1 VPQVD
6 PIVAAVLEALNS
18 SRSVLTGR
26 LLKEPIPPPRFLW
39 ESMIIAGEVTT
50 FTGGW
55 GSGKSKLL
63 CGLAVSVAAGL
74 GSFLGQPCESGCV
87 VIISGEDGVQ
97 FYRRSIKA
105 WCNFLGVDIA
115 QVQSRIAVYYLPDLM
130 VEGQSPTV
138 TIHARG
144 GLVTNVPLVD
154 ALIRSLSQEGAL
166 YYTHAEQMD
175 GDETIPSYGSHPLR
189 LVIAETAST
198 LSVGDESNE
207 SMRELIRA
215 LAAISHRV
223 SSLPAV
229 VVTHHTTKAAFI
241 AKKALGLGASRGG
254 GSFEANARGALTIG
268 AEAENSPIQVLRCQR
283 LRDGLPGPPIE
294 LVFRPVEVDGFQ
306 TAVLAPAP
314 NTPGAIVREAL
325 PAAQLS
331 PPEGANGSGR
341 GKGAG
346 RPSLGRPGARTAS
359 TLAIASVITE
369 YAEHGEPLTKA
380 EVLAHPL
387 VTAAGLGRDSLREL
401 LDALITSEGVVAGP
415 SRQGTKFTL
424 VPGARLAE
432 ITRLAEMKLAEKV
445 DG

>member
-1 VPQVD
+1 
-6 PIVAAVLEALNS
+6 
-18 SRSVLTGR
+18 
-26 LLKEPIPPPRFLW
+26 
-39 ESMIIAGEVTT
+39 
-50 FTGGW
+50 
-55 GSGKSKLL
+55 
-63 CGLAVSVAAGL
+63 
-74 GSFLGQPCESGCV
+74 
-87 VIISGEDGVQ
+87 
-97 FYRRSIKA
+97 
-105 WCNFLGVDIA
+105 
-115 QVQSRIAVYYLPDLM
+115 
-130 VEGQSPTV
+130 
-138 TIHARG
+138 
-144 GLVTNVPLVD
+144 
-154 ALIRSLSQEGAL
+154 
-166 YYTHAEQMD
+166 
-175 GDETIPSYGSHPLR
+175 
-189 LVIAETAST
+189 
-198 LSVGDESNE
+198 
-207 SMRELIRA
+207 
-215 LAAISHRV
+215 
-223 SSLPAV
+223 V